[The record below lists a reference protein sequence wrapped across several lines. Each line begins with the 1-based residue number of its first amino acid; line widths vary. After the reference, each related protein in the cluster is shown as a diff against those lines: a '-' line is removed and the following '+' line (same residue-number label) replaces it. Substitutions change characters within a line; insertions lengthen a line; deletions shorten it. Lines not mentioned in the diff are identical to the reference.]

1 MNFKDK
7 LIYEVKKI
15 IWLIVLGA
23 DISNRIIL
31 TLKMGKPSG
40 ENVCWRKRSQDRQ
53 TFLGCNPEKRPD
65 LLFLLFAFV
74 F

>member
-23 DISNRIIL
+23 DISNNNIDFED
-31 TLKMGKPSG
+31 G
-40 ENVCWRKRSQDRQ
+40 Q
-53 TFLGCNPEKRPD
+53 
-65 LLFLLFAFV
+65 A
-74 F
+74 